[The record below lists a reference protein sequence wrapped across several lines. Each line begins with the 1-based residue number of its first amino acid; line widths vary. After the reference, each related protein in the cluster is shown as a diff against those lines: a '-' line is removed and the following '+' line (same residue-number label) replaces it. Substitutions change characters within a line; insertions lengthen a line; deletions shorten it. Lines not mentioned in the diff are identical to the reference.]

1 MLYVAHNLFRPG
13 DYAGGAGVQSDGRR
27 ATRSARSTPAGRGST
42 DDLQLR
48 GHVEPVSSVRLG
60 RWSMNVQTTSLLEI
74 IETLPDNSTLLLHE
88 VSWAEYE
95 DLLALLPD
103 NPRFRLSYDQGTLE
117 IITLSPRHERL
128 KSLFMPLLTVLTE
141 EQNLNL
147 VGLGSTTFRLPEAA
161 RGLEPDDCY
170 YIPQAERM
178 AGQDT
183 IDLATD
189 PPPDLVVEVD
199 ITHPS
204 LDKFPIYASLRVPEV
219 WRHDGDT
226 L

>member
-1 MLYVAHNLFRPG
+1 
-13 DYAGGAGVQSDGRR
+13 
-27 ATRSARSTPAGRGST
+27 
-42 DDLQLR
+42 
-48 GHVEPVSSVRLG
+48 
-60 RWSMNVQTTSLLEI
+60 MNVQTSNLFEI
-74 IETLPDNSTLLLHE
+74 TVTLPDNSTLLLHE

-117 IITLSPRHERL
+117 IMTLSPRHERL
-128 KSLFMPLLTVLTE
+128 KSLFAHLLAVLTE
-141 EQNLNL
+141 ELDLNL
-147 VGLGSTTFRLPEAA
+147 VGLGSTTFRRAEAA

-204 LDKFPIYASLRVPEV
+204 LDKFPIYSSLRVPEV
-219 WRHDGDT
+219 WRHDGDALQFFRLHGERYTQT
-226 L
+226 LESGLFPLLSAEVLTGFVQQGKEHGIIPMIRAFRDWVRAHRPG

>member
-1 MLYVAHNLFRPG
+1 
-13 DYAGGAGVQSDGRR
+13 
-27 ATRSARSTPAGRGST
+27 
-42 DDLQLR
+42 
-48 GHVEPVSSVRLG
+48 
-60 RWSMNVQTTSLLEI
+60 MNVQTSSLLEI
-74 IETLPDNSTLLLHE
+74 IEALPGNSTLLLHE

-103 NPRFRLSYDQGTLE
+103 NPRFRLSYDQGTLQ
-117 IITLSPRHERL
+117 IMTLSPRHERL

-147 VGLGSTTFRLPEAA
+147 VGLGSTTFKLPEAA

-226 L
+226 LQFFRLHDERYTQTLVSGLFPMLPAEVLASFVQQGREHGIIPMIRAFRDWVRAHRLT

>member
-1 MLYVAHNLFRPG
+1 
-13 DYAGGAGVQSDGRR
+13 
-27 ATRSARSTPAGRGST
+27 
-42 DDLQLR
+42 
-48 GHVEPVSSVRLG
+48 
-60 RWSMNVQTTSLLEI
+60 MNVRTSSLFET
-74 IETLPDNSTLLLHE
+74 IETLPASSTLLLHE

-117 IITLSPRHERL
+117 IMTLSPRHERL
-128 KSLFMPLLTVLTE
+128 KSLFAHLLAVLTE
-141 EQNLNL
+141 ELNLNL
-147 VGLGSTTFRLPEAA
+147 VGLGSTTFRRAEAA

-170 YIPQAERM
+170 YIPHAEQM

-199 ITHPS
+199 ISHPS
-204 LDKFPIYASLRVPEV
+204 LNKFPIYASLRVPEV

-226 L
+226 LQFFRLIGERYTQTPASGLFPLLSTEVLAGFVQQGKEHGTIPMIRAFRDWVRAHRPE

>member
-1 MLYVAHNLFRPG
+1 MH
-13 DYAGGAGVQSDGRR
+13 
-27 ATRSARSTPAGRGST
+27 
-42 DDLQLR
+42 
-48 GHVEPVSSVRLG
+48 
-60 RWSMNVQTTSLLEI
+60 VQTSSLLEI
-74 IETLPDNSTLLLHE
+74 IEALPDSSTLVLHE

-117 IITLSPRHERL
+117 IMTLSPRHERL
-128 KSLFMPLLTVLTE
+128 KSLFAPLLAVLTE
-141 EQNLNL
+141 ELNLNL
-147 VGLGSTTFRLPEAA
+147 VGLGSTTFRRSEAA

-170 YIPQAERM
+170 YIHHAERIM
-178 AGQDT
+178 GQDT

-199 ITHPS
+199 ISHPS
-204 LDKFPIYASLRVPEV
+204 LDKFPIYVSLGVPEV

-226 L
+226 LQFFRLSGERYIQTPESSLFPSLSAEVLASFVQQGKAHGTIPMMRTFRDWVRAHRPG